1 MGFNPLKD
9 LINLSPNLMKIAGE
23 GEKCCYL
30 ERHMGFADVL
40 DPHRAPDLLARLICA
55 IKRYKVLNSCKLEPL
70 FFKHGHLLIDY

>member
-1 MGFNPLKD
+1 MRSISTYYTLLLLHQTNLVTRKDCKTTSIQGQVMGFNPLKD

-40 DPHRAPDLLARLICA
+40 DRSSI
-55 IKRYKVLNSCKLEPL
+55 
-70 FFKHGHLLIDY
+70 FF